1 MKSQH
6 QQKLRGRWRLENLQG
21 TAVGSQVFSTYL
33 TFTFWVDV
41 AHRRHQGRPDGPI
54 AFPLKAGMLKES
66 GVRPAYAT
74 YITLVHK
81 VKT

>member
-33 TFTFWVDV
+33 TLPSGWMSPIGDTRAV
-41 AHRRHQGRPDGPI
+41 QMGPLR
-54 AFPLKAGMLKES
+54 FHLKPEC
-66 GVRPAYAT
+66 
-74 YITLVHK
+74 
-81 VKT
+81 